1 MARKASENTNAP
13 DDVDVQTAVKSIETH
28 FEHLATE
35 RGVYMQKC
43 KRIREAMASDYEI
56 AGNRGISKKLL
67 KSIVKER
74 DLERKIDAITIDLEP
89 DERSE
94 REMLVEKLGSFGE
107 LPLGKAAI
115 AAAGA

>member
-1 MARKASENTNAP
+1 MARKANEGTNAP
-13 DDVDVQTAVKSIETH
+13 DDVDVQTAVKNIETH
-28 FEHLATE
+28 YENLASE

-43 KRIREAMASDYEI
+43 KRIRESMASDYEI

-67 KSIVKER
+67 KTVIKER
-74 DLERKIDAITIDLEP
+74 ELERRIEALTFDLEP

-94 REMLVEKLGSFGE
+94 REMLVEKLGTFGE

-115 AAAGA
+115 AAAHA